1 MRAQQKGIVPLSQ
14 GYFPELRRNCMCLST
29 PIWVSSAR
37 KPKKTARKSAA
48 AQTTEPLQRWQAAVE
63 VIISFTISL
72 RGEQWSI
79 SVCGCCNVMIRKTF
93 CTFPNPSTN
102 PQCTVSKQHTV
113 WHWDNVL
120 RQEQQF
126 DWPLHFCLQ
135 WEISSSSTV
144 KPEHCNI
151 LARLSCQGKTPP
163 SEDFEKLTKVSN
175 STWFLNWGSG

>member
-37 KPKKTARKSAA
+37 KPKETARKSAA

-79 SVCGCCNVMIRKTF
+79 SVCGCCNVMIQETF

-102 PQCTVSKQHTV
+102 PQCPNSTLSGTEIMFSGRNSNLIGLFTFVCNGRYPLRAQWSLNTVTFWLGCHVKA
-113 WHWDNVL
+113 
-120 RQEQQF
+120 RPR
-126 DWPLHFCLQ
+126 PL
-135 WEISSSSTV
+135 
-144 KPEHCNI
+144 
-151 LARLSCQGKTPP
+151 KT
-163 SEDFEKLTKVSN
+163 EKLTKVSN